1 MRRRV
6 TTPYRQPP
14 ILGALVKF
22 AMHRLAIPL
31 RLYRNRYIVN
41 FKNIQSTREV
51 YTMKHIENYIVNKTT
66 AAFVALMAMSN
77 TALAAG
83 GGLSSWT
90 IATKLKELGEWFI
103 SDVALPI
110 GVLVVIGLGIAIMR
124 GNAGQFTGQA
134 VRTVAGLS
142 LIAAAGAIAAW
153 IIGK

>member
-14 ILGALVKF
+14 VLGALVKF
-22 AMHRLAIPL
+22 AMHRLSIPL
-31 RLYRNRYIVN
+31 CLYRNRYIVN

-77 TALAAG
+77 TAFAANIG
-83 GGLSSWT
+83 NWT
-90 IATKLKELGEWFI
+90 LATKLKELGDWFI

-110 GVLVVIGLGIAIMR
+110 GVLVVIGLGIAIMK

-134 VRTVAGLS
+134 IKVVAGLT
-142 LIAAAGAIAAW
+142 LIVAAASIAAW

>member
-6 TTPYRQPP
+6 TTYRQPP

-77 TALAAG
+77 TAFAANIG
-83 GGLSSWT
+83 NWT
-90 IATKLKELGEWFI
+90 LATKLKELGDWFI

-110 GVLVVIGLGIAIMR
+110 GVLVVIGLGIAIMK

-134 VRTVAGLS
+134 IKVVAGLT
-142 LIAAAGAIAAW
+142 LIVAAASIAAW

>member
-77 TALAAG
+77 TAFAANIG
-83 GGLSSWT
+83 NWT
-90 IATKLKELGEWFI
+90 LATKLKELGDWFI

-110 GVLVVIGLGIAIMR
+110 GVLVVIGLGIAIMK

-134 VRTVAGLS
+134 IKVVAGLT
-142 LIAAAGAIAAW
+142 LIVAAASIAAW

>member
-66 AAFVALMAMSN
+66 AAFVALIAMSN
-77 TALAAG
+77 TAFAANIG
-83 GGLSSWT
+83 NWT
-90 IATKLKELGEWFI
+90 LATKLKELGDWFI

-110 GVLVVIGLGIAIMR
+110 GVLVVIGLGIAIMK

-134 VRTVAGLS
+134 IKVVAGLT
-142 LIAAAGAIAAW
+142 LIVAAASIAAW

>member
-31 RLYRNRYIVN
+31 CLYRNRYIVN

-77 TALAAG
+77 TAFAANIG
-83 GGLSSWT
+83 NWT
-90 IATKLKELGEWFI
+90 LATKLKELGDWFI

-110 GVLVVIGLGIAIMR
+110 GVLVVIGLGIAIMK

-134 VRTVAGLS
+134 IKVVAGLT
-142 LIAAAGAIAAW
+142 LIVAAASIAAW

>member
-22 AMHRLAIPL
+22 AMHRLTIPL

-77 TALAAG
+77 TAFAANIG
-83 GGLSSWT
+83 NWT
-90 IATKLKELGEWFI
+90 LATKLKELGDWFI

-110 GVLVVIGLGIAIMR
+110 GVLVVIGLGIAIMK

-134 VRTVAGLS
+134 IKVVAGLT
-142 LIAAAGAIAAW
+142 LIVAAASIAAW

>member
-14 ILGALVKF
+14 ILWALVKF

-77 TALAAG
+77 TAFAANIG
-83 GGLSSWT
+83 NWT
-90 IATKLKELGEWFI
+90 LATKLKELGDWFI

-110 GVLVVIGLGIAIMR
+110 GVLVVIGLGIAIMK

-134 VRTVAGLS
+134 IKVVAGLT
-142 LIAAAGAIAAW
+142 LIVAAASIAAW

>member
-41 FKNIQSTREV
+41 FKNIQSIREV

-77 TALAAG
+77 TAFAANIG
-83 GGLSSWT
+83 NWT
-90 IATKLKELGEWFI
+90 LATKLKELGDWFI

-110 GVLVVIGLGIAIMR
+110 GVLVVIGLGIAIMK

-134 VRTVAGLS
+134 IKVVAGLT
-142 LIAAAGAIAAW
+142 LIVAAASIAAW